1 MSRVSPFSRGVI
13 FARSTIPE
21 EKWWTT
27 RSQILHVRRLSAGTG
42 SWARTRNMAQARN
55 EVIGTTA

>member
-21 EKWWTT
+21 ENGGLLVVKYYMYEGDP
-27 RSQILHVRRLSAGTG
+27 QGLVLA
-42 SWARTRNMAQARN
+42 
-55 EVIGTTA
+55 